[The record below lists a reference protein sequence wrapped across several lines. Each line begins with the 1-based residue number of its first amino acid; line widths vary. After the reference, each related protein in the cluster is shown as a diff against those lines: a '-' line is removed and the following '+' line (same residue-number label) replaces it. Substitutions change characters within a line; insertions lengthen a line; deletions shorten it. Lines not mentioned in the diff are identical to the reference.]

1 MYAATF
7 EALMDTV
14 KSSEVFDEEALA
26 RDFEDQESAPQLAL
40 ETRPVPPDF
49 NPARFSELVCRTLDH
64 PDFRALP
71 SHQQIL
77 YLQFLRHSHGCGA
90 SHVQASIADMA
101 QWVGTRGKNALRARQ
116 QLVTVGLLKITVRP
130 RQFVKGQFEVRLFSP
145 RARPH
150 ISPDT
155 MIHRFHQFTGKD
167 LEILDSQIRTADPE
181 IRESLLDDTRQLL
194 ADMKRG
200 GFELPPETET
210 KIYKYLAFVRL
221 TGRWRITSR
230 FKDWDVI

>member
-1 MYAATF
+1 MG
-7 EALMDTV
+7 TV
-14 KSSEVFDEEALA
+14 RSSEVFDEEALA
-26 RDFEDQESAPQLAL
+26 RDFVEPESVAQLASS
-40 ETRPVPPDF
+40 TRPEPPNF
-49 NPARFSELVCRTLDH
+49 NPARFSELVCQTLDH

-77 YLQFLRHSHGCGA
+77 YLQFLRHTHGCGT
-90 SHVQASIADMA
+90 SRVEASIADMA

-116 QLVTVGLLKITVRP
+116 QLVTAGLLKIVVRP
-130 RQFVKGQFEVRLFSP
+130 RQFLKGEFEVRLFSLQAGP
-145 RARPH
+145 R

-155 MIHRFHQFTGKD
+155 MIHRFHQFTTED
-167 LEILDSQIRTADPE
+167 LSMLDSQIRTAEPE
-181 IRESLLDDTRQLL
+181 IREALLDDTHQLL
-194 ADMKRG
+194 GDMKRG

-230 FKDWDVI
+230 FKDWDII

>member
-1 MYAATF
+1 MF
-7 EALMDTV
+7 VSIVEISMDTV
-14 KSSEVFDEEALA
+14 KSAEVFDEEALTQE
-26 RDFEDQESAPQLAL
+26 FEEAESAPQLASKP
-40 ETRPVPPDF
+40 RPEPPDF
-49 NPARFSELVCRTLDH
+49 NPARFSELVCQTLDH

-77 YLQFLRHSHGCGA
+77 YVQFLRHSHGCGTN
-90 SHVQASIADMA
+90 HVKASIAEMA

-116 QLVTVGLLKITVRP
+116 QLVTAGLFKITVRP
-130 RQFVKGQFEVRLFSP
+130 RQFLKGQFEVRLFSP
-145 RARPH
+145 ETRPH

-155 MIHRFHQFTGKD
+155 MIHRFHQFTAED
-167 LEILDSQIRTADPE
+167 LAILDSQLRTAEPE
-181 IRESLLDDTRQLL
+181 VRESLLDDTHQLL
-194 ADMKRG
+194 ADMKKG

>member
-1 MYAATF
+1 
-7 EALMDTV
+7 MDTV

-26 RDFEDQESAPQLAL
+26 REFEEQESVPQLTS
-40 ETRPVPPDF
+40 ETRPAPPDF
-49 NPARFSELVCRTLDH
+49 NPARFSELVCQTLDH

-77 YLQFLRHSHGCGA
+77 YVQFLRHSHGCGT
-90 SHVQASIADMA
+90 SHVKASIADMA

-116 QLVTVGLLKITVRP
+116 QLVTAGLLKIAVRP
-130 RQFVKGQFEVRLFSP
+130 RQFLKGQFEVRLFSP
-145 RARPH
+145 QTHPH

-155 MIHRFHQFTGKD
+155 MIHRFHQFTAKD
-167 LEILDSQIRTADPE
+167 LEILDSQIRTAEPE
-181 IRESLLDDTRQLL
+181 IREALLDDTRQLL
-194 ADMKRG
+194 VDMKRG

-230 FKDWDVI
+230 FKEWDVI

>member
-1 MYAATF
+1 
-7 EALMDTV
+7 MDRV
-14 KSSEVFDEEALA
+14 KSSEVFDEEVLA
-26 RDFEDQESAPQLAL
+26 REFEEPESVTQLSSEAQR
-40 ETRPVPPDF
+40 EPPDF
-49 NPARFSELVCRTLDH
+49 NPARFAELVCHTLDH

-90 SHVQASIADMA
+90 SRVKASIADMA

-116 QLVTVGLLKITVRP
+116 QLVTAGLLKITVRP
-130 RQFVKGQFEVRLFSP
+130 RQFLKGQFEVRLFSVQP
-145 RARPH
+145 RPH

-155 MIHRFHQFTGKD
+155 MIHRFHQFTAKD
-167 LEILDSQIRTADPE
+167 LEILDSQIRTAEPE
-181 IRESLLDDTRQLL
+181 VRESLLDDTHQLL
-194 ADMKRG
+194 ADMKKG

>member
-1 MYAATF
+1 
-7 EALMDTV
+7 MDTV
-14 KSSEVFDEEALA
+14 KSSEVFDEDALV
-26 RDFEDQESAPQLAL
+26 REFEQSESAPQVTSEDEPELL
-40 ETRPVPPDF
+40 DF
-49 NPARFSELVCRTLDH
+49 NPARFAEVLSQTLDH

-77 YLQFLRHSHGCGA
+77 YIQFLRHSHGRGTNR
-90 SHVQASIADMA
+90 VKASIADMA

-116 QLVTVGLLKITVRP
+116 QLVAAGLLKITVRP
-130 RQFVKGQFEVRLFSP
+130 RQFLKGQFEVRLFSMQ
-145 RARPH
+145 ARPH

-155 MIHRFHQFTGKD
+155 MIHRFHQFTAKD
-167 LEILDSQIRTADPE
+167 LEILNSQIRTAEPE
-181 IRESLLDDTRQLL
+181 VRQALLDDTHQLL